1 MQFSDDAGLKPVWVL
16 ALLGATLLVGLG
28 LSIAA
33 GYCVFR
39 RIENKATG
47 TRMQFSEAVAAVQA
61 SFERNQIRPGD
72 AGYVHDKRIAFDE
85 PKEAVSA
92 APVRPVESD

>member
-1 MQFSDDAGLKPVWVL
+1 MVWVSRVGVR
-16 ALLGATLLVGLG
+16 GAC
-28 LSIAA
+28 A
-33 GYCVFR
+33 GMGC
-39 RIENKATG
+39 T
-47 TRMQFSEAVAAVQA
+47 AVAAVQA

-72 AGYVHDKRIAFDE
+72 AGYVHDTRIAFDE

>member
-1 MQFSDDAGLKPVWVL
+1 MSDDVL
-16 ALLGATLLVGLG
+16 ARHKKEMSVRDAHAHACCGSVVSGRAAHGQARARGA
-28 LSIAA
+28 
-33 GYCVFR
+33 
-39 RIENKATG
+39 G
-47 TRMQFSEAVAAVQA
+47 TAVAAVQA

-92 APVRPVESD
+92 APVRPLASD